1 MQKLMLIIC
10 LFAFQK
16 INAQDS
22 SATLSQRDLKIYP
35 VLWQQDAAEYRALC
49 YQAFN
54 IAQARVDEITKDPG
68 TQKLAII
75 TDLDETILD
84 NSDMAAE
91 KIKEGKV
98 TTAKWLKWLRKPT
111 IPTVPGA
118 VDFLNYAAKK
128 GITIF
133 Y

>member
-75 TDLDETILD
+75 TD
-84 NSDMAAE
+84 
-91 KIKEGKV
+91 
-98 TTAKWLKWLRKPT
+98 
-111 IPTVPGA
+111 
-118 VDFLNYAAKK
+118 
-128 GITIF
+128 
-133 Y
+133 